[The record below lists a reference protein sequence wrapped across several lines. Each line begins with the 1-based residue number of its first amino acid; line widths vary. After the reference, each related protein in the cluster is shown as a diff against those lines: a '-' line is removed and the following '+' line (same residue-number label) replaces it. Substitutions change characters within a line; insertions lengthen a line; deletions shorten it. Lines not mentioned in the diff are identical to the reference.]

1 MSGALG
7 KCSPTRLLCL
17 LGLNPSDEDD
27 HVSDR
32 VLIMLDPN
40 DREGA
45 LANILYR
52 TRPCPNDH
60 EGALV
65 RSLEL
70 VHRLVGLYLI
80 SFCSTISI
88 HCLAFLYKFRSDTL
102 PSV

>member
-45 LANILYR
+45 EASILYR
-52 TRPCPNDH
+52 IRPCPNDH

-70 VHRLVGLYLI
+70 VHRLVGLYH
-80 SFCSTISI
+80 SFQ
-88 HCLAFLYKFRSDTL
+88 AGEQ
-102 PSV
+102 

>member
-1 MSGALG
+1 MCGALG
-7 KCSPTRLLCL
+7 KCSPTRFLCL
-17 LGLNPSDEDD
+17 LGFNPSDEDD

-52 TRPCPNDH
+52 IRPCPNDH

-70 VHRLVGLYLI
+70 VHRLVGLYHNKYWAGQLG
-80 SFCSTISI
+80 FPL
-88 HCLAFLYKFRSDTL
+88 HDGRQLA
-102 PSV
+102 